1 MKYIRQFLV
10 ILGFSF
16 LGEFLKELL
25 PFPVPASI
33 YGLVLLFAALEL
45 GVIKVE
51 AVRDTGKFLIEIM
64 PVMFIPA
71 GAGLIDSWEALKPI
85 FVPAAVILIVS
96 TVAVM
101 AVSGRAA
108 QFVIRRGKENAGKKG
123 SAEHE

>member
-1 MKYIRQFLV
+1 MKYVRQFLV

-16 LGEFLKELL
+16 LGEMLKEVL
-25 PFPVPASI
+25 PLPIPASI

-64 PVMFIPA
+64 PLMFIPA
-71 GAGLIDSWEALKPI
+71 GAGLIDAWDALKPM
-85 FVPAAVILIVS
+85 FVPTAVILTVS
-96 TVAVM
+96 TVIVM

-108 QFVIRRGKENAGKKG
+108 QFVIRRKKG